1 MSKCTDE
8 RDDFW
13 DLSRIVPKKKTK
25 PSTFNTSTFVTEHE
39 IAGGDNAL
47 RSRKDNNRLTILD
60 MVKPAG
66 ASSEKSYAP
75 ENTGLI
81 KRVTVKNFAD
91 RYDFYGNFRKAAVVY
106 YDYKTDKCDFVP
118 FYSYMPQYSQLTSEQ
133 KQYYFYFRDMVRRG
147 KFIKSDYSY
156 LYLLVYEILN
166 MPDYLPPSEGVVLL
180 CKLWREYRGALPR
193 IDSYFAVWIQD
204 YCLVHRIACPMEY
217 ISEFIFDVIYAS
229 DFKEFYLSEMG
240 VGADSATDAMIA
252 YLSDYD
258 WRKCRYRTSENKE
271 MYFKHMI
278 GAMTEVLVVLF
289 GGNDFSVP
297 HGSPKVIERDAFPHS
312 LCTHAVKCKLSI
324 EYIPLSQD
332 IGIRHTVTMSV
343 RYCENKL
350 RALLGIKSRLSIKD
364 LSDVYKRIIDAYFDE
379 LVKKETAKRRSVE
392 LPEYERLYDAPSV
405 EISFS
410 GADEIERASWSTTA
424 RLVSDADYTTNDADD
439 PEGLSDIELP
449 CVSEQSVVSEGLS
462 QKINYDAK
470 SEAEY
475 SANDILSAISEIDSG
490 ELELSDQQ
498 INALKEILSGSNN
511 VNDLS
516 LIDDI
521 SKINEYFTDL
531 LGDIVIES
539 DGEAFRIIDD
549 YREDVREWLL
559 NHGK

>member
-1 MSKCTDE
+1 MSKYTDE

-25 PSTFNTSTFVTEHE
+25 PSTFNTSTFVTEHKISGTE
-39 IAGGDNAL
+39 NVSQSKKESNMLTVLNA
-47 RSRKDNNRLTILD
+47 
-60 MVKPAG
+60 VKPAVV
-66 ASSEKSYAP
+66 SSEESYVP

-81 KRVTVKNFAD
+81 KRVTIKSFAD

-106 YDYKTDKCDFVP
+106 YDYKTEKCDFVP

-133 KQYYFYFRDMVRRG
+133 KQYYFYFRDMIRHE

-180 CKLWREYRGALPR
+180 CKLWREYRVSLPR

-204 YCLVHRIACPMEY
+204 YCLVHRISCPMEY

-278 GAMTEVLVVLF
+278 GAMTEVLIALF
-289 GGNDFSVP
+289 GRSGLSVP
-297 HGSPKVIERDAFPHS
+297 QGSPSIIERDAFPHS

-332 IGIRHTVTMSV
+332 ISIRHIVTMSV

-350 RALLGIKSRLSIKD
+350 RALIGIKSRLAIKD
-364 LSDVYKRIIDAYFDE
+364 LSDVYKRVIDSYFDE
-379 LVKKETAKRRSVE
+379 IVKKETEKRCRAQ
-392 LPEYERLYDAPSV
+392 LPEYEKLYDAPSV
-405 EISFS
+405 AISLS

-424 RLVSDADYTTNDADD
+424 RLVADGDSYEDDTESLDIPSSLELQYVNQDNVTIDNLSQNKNCSKKTEAELGIDNISSPILELDNDAFD
-439 PEGLSDIELP
+439 LSM
-449 CVSEQSVVSEGLS
+449 
-462 QKINYDAK
+462 
-470 SEAEY
+470 
-475 SANDILSAISEIDSG
+475 
-490 ELELSDQQ
+490 QQ
-498 INALKEILSGSNN
+498 ICTLHEILNGSYSS
-511 VNDLS
+511 DSLS
-516 LIDDI
+516 LIEDI
-521 SKINEYFTDL
+521 SQINEYFADS

-539 DGEAFRIIDD
+539 DGETYRIIDD

-559 NHGK
+559 THGK